1 VISELAV
8 ADDLAAGRLAE
19 IRTPE
24 LDLRRTLRVIW
35 DGAANPPAG
44 PARDLVAHIAS
55 RTTNGS
61 LRVQWLYWIIARL
74 GERQAHDE

>member
-1 VISELAV
+1 MISELAV

-19 IRTPE
+19 VRAPE

-35 DGAANPPAG
+35 VGAANPAAG

-55 RTTNGS
+55 RATSPGPSAS
-61 LRVQWLYWIIARL
+61 L
-74 GERQAHDE
+74 